1 MKRIEFNHWISISR
15 ETVKRFS
22 KRPLP
27 DDFCF
32 FSLAKVDDPSWDKI
46 EYNLRLVR
54 SIGEKRQAQTIGK
67 ISATRRNL
75 SPWCQKKDGTIEQ
88 VKDVFWDRR
97 VEIFE
102 APKGE
107 ERYGAY
113 GLTKAMVYV
122 FMKELEA
129 QKIKQVSVCI
139 SGDNIS
145 SLKLSAALVGTNER
159 MQVMNP
165 QQMENGQIKFKPA
178 NVYFQIL
185 NVKKAIAE
193 MDKRFPLRGVIQKQI
208 LKQAGRS

>member
-1 MKRIEFNHWISISR
+1 
-15 ETVKRFS
+15 
-22 KRPLP
+22 
-27 DDFCF
+27 
-32 FSLAKVDDPSWDKI
+32 
-46 EYNLRLVR
+46 
-54 SIGEKRQAQTIGK
+54 
-67 ISATRRNL
+67 
-75 SPWCQKKDGTIEQ
+75 
-88 VKDVFWDRR
+88 
-97 VEIFE
+97 
-102 APKGE
+102 
-107 ERYGAY
+107 
-113 GLTKAMVYV
+113 MVYV

-208 LKQAGRS
+208 LKQAGRL